1 MASGSKEVAVTC
13 IIFIFLVFIFHC
25 LFLNQRNTEANI
37 YGTFTCEESDPREVV
52 TYLWLDSLLVVL
64 EPGPQADV
72 LSPVTGSCSRVT
84 V

>member
-1 MASGSKEVAVTC
+1 MASGSKEVAVRF
-13 IIFIFLVFIFHC
+13 IIFLVFIFHC
-25 LFLNQRNTEANI
+25 LFLHQRDTEANV

-52 TYLWLDSLLVVL
+52 TYLWLSSLLVIL
-64 EPGPQADV
+64 EPGPQAGV